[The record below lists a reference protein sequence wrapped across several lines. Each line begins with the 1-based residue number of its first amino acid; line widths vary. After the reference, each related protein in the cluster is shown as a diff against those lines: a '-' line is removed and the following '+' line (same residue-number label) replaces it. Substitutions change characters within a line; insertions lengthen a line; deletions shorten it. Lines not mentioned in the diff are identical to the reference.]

1 MYSNLV
7 HLEFLRL
14 MKSRYFKA
22 AISIV
27 AFFELF
33 FFMFFHYAS
42 TNKFLDEIQIL
53 KINRNVSY
61 QVVMANT
68 LTNSC
73 WIVALVAIFFVTCDY
88 YKYRLYVNFQSQL
101 KNKIRHCSSEF
112 AGFFLFAAVLAI
124 FPVVITMAVS
134 VFDKETLFTSVSK
147 TFLIYLVTVLVI
159 FINGCPA
166 FFFAKLL
173 KKLWPSV
180 ICYILS
186 IFGTYFALGIITG
199 VLFAGEAANENI
211 NVEIIQGNTVFS
223 YAVSILTP
231 ENALH
236 QWALGANDYLKI
248 DVGRVIFNYVAICLF
263 WLCACSLV
271 TKRRGDK

>member
-33 FFMFFHYAS
+33 FFMFFHYAAS
-42 TNKFLDEIQIL
+42 NNFLNEARKL
-53 KINRNVSY
+53 NINMNVSY
-61 QVVMANT
+61 QVAMANT
-68 LTNSC
+68 STNSC

-112 AGFFLFAAVLAI
+112 VGFFLFAAVLAI
-124 FPVVITMAVS
+124 FPVIVTLAVS
-134 VFDKETLFTSVSK
+134 VLDKESLFTSGSRLL
-147 TFLIYLVTVLVI
+147 LIYITTVLVI

-173 KKLWPSV
+173 KKVWPSV
-180 ICYILS
+180 ICYILYILS
-186 IFGTYFALGIITG
+186 TYFVLGFITG
-199 VLFAGEAANENI
+199 ALSVGEANENL
-211 NVEIIQGNTVFS
+211 NVELIQGNTAYSF
-223 YAVSILTP
+223 AVSVVTP

-236 QWALGANDYLKI
+236 QWALGAIENLKI
-248 DVGRVIFNYVAICLF
+248 DFGRVIFNYVAICLF

>member
-33 FFMFFHYAS
+33 FFVFFHYS
-42 TNKFLDEIQIL
+42 YSNHFFDETQIL
-53 KINRNVSY
+53 KINRNVAY

-88 YKYRLYVNFQSQL
+88 YKYRLYVNFQSQF
-101 KNKIRHCSSEF
+101 KNKIHHCSSEF
-112 AGFFLFAAVLAI
+112 VGFFLFAAVLAI

-147 TFLIYLVTVLVI
+147 TFLIYIVTVLVI

-166 FFFAKLL
+166 FFFAKLF

-186 IFGTYFALGIITG
+186 IFGTYFALGIHSNPVFIQ
-199 VLFAGEAANENI
+199 LAPSPIINI
-211 NVEIIQGNTVFS
+211 FETFS
-223 YAVSILTP
+223 KSYSFSI
-231 ENALH
+231 
-236 QWALGANDYLKI
+236 
-248 DVGRVIFNYVAICLF
+248 
-263 WLCACSLV
+263 
-271 TKRRGDK
+271 